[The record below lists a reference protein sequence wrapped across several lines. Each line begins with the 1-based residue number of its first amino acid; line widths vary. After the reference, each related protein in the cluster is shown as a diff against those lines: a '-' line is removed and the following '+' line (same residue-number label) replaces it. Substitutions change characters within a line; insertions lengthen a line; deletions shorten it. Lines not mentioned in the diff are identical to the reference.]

1 MEYVLGRRDSV
12 YTRTCVCILVKG
24 KDRYKGRTWEEKVKT
39 VENCYKGRYT
49 RDTDKNRKTM
59 SDDLNRIANAL
70 ERIADF
76 YEKGLHVDIDHA
88 HIDDIGEIHGDVVTH
103 PKQF

>member
-1 MEYVLGRRDSV
+1 
-12 YTRTCVCILVKG
+12 
-24 KDRYKGRTWEEKVKT
+24 
-39 VENCYKGRYT
+39 
-49 RDTDKNRKTM
+49 M

-70 ERIADF
+70 DRIANF

>member
-49 RDTDKNRKTM
+49 RDTGKNRKTM

>member
-1 MEYVLGRRDSV
+1 MEYVLGRRDSI
-12 YTRTCVCILVKG
+12 YTSTCFRILVKG

-39 VENCYKGRYT
+39 VKNCYKRRYT
-49 RDTDKNRKTM
+49 RDTGKNRKTM
-59 SDDLNRIANAL
+59 SDELNRIANAL

>member
-1 MEYVLGRRDSV
+1 M
-12 YTRTCVCILVKG
+12 K
-24 KDRYKGRTWEEKVKT
+24 
-39 VENCYKGRYT
+39 
-49 RDTDKNRKTM
+49 M
-59 SDDLNRIANAL
+59 SDELSRIANAL

-76 YEKGLHVDIDHA
+76 YERGLHVDIDHA